1 MTLHYFIINKMKRK
15 LILQFLAF
23 IFYASAFAQHQASFV
38 WKDKKGAGRQQKVL
52 FRYSFELKG
61 EPK

>member
-1 MTLHYFIINKMKRK
+1 MKRK